1 MPTVRIGYSRKVPRA
16 QYSTEGYTI
25 EVELSAEETG
35 KDWKRTA
42 EKLRK
47 ELREKVDGW
56 LDRKDNAEVS
66 TTVDEQPASKP
77 VPVTYP
83 GPPAADKP
91 FQNNGKP
98 PSKRVEKLMMTM
110 NACST
115 TTEFEEVCSVIRQQA
130 SKLDSHEMLYLRD
143 AASRRRAELMQSS

>member
-25 EVELSAEETG
+25 EVELSAEEMG
-35 KDWKRTA
+35 KDWKKTA

-56 LDRKDNAEVS
+56 LGGNVRQDAEKPAELKAAKVEAEQQEAAP
-66 TTVDEQPASKP
+66 TVDKP
-77 VPVTYP
+77 HES
-83 GPPAADKP
+83 
-91 FQNNGKP
+91 NGKP
-98 PSKRVEKLMMTM
+98 PSKRVEKLLKTM

-143 AASRRRAELMQSS
+143 AASRRRAELMKRS